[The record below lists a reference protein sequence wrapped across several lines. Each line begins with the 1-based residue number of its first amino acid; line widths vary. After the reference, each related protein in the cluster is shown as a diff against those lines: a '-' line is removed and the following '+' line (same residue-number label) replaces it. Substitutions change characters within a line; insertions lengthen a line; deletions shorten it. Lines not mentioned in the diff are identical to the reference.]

1 MIDSRW
7 LKLKKEFYDS
17 ESKRYNISKIPDIYD
32 TIRHDL
38 RKNSAIFKR
47 LNPDILDNLHEKAR
61 TLAYFVVIN

>member
-17 ESKRYNISKIPDIYD
+17 DLKKYNISKIPDIYD

-38 RKNSAIFKR
+38 RKNSVIFKR
-47 LNPDILDNLHEKAR
+47 INQEILDSLH
-61 TLAYFVVIN
+61 

>member
-17 ESKRYNISKIPDIYD
+17 DTQKYNISKIPEIYD

-38 RKNSAIFKR
+38 RKNSAIFKK
-47 LNPDILDNLHEKAR
+47 LDQ
-61 TLAYFVVIN
+61 